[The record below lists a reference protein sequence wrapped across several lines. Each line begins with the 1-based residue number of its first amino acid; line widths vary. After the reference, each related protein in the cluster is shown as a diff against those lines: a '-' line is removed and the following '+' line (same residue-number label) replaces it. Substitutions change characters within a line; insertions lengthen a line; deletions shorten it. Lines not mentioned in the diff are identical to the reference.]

1 MENKHIFV
9 VDDEKNICE
18 LIKKYLIK
26 EGYTVDVF
34 HDGKSAYDAFITN
47 PPDMFVIDVMMT
59 GMDGF
64 TLCREIRKKSNVPII
79 IVSAKGDEIDRIL
92 GLELGSDD
100 YISKPFSV
108 RELIVRIKTIFRRM
122 SMITNSVS
130 GDEKSEQN
138 IVKCCDITFLPD
150 ERRALKEEIELDFTA
165 KEYDFLCFLSK
176 NKNRIFNREQ
186 LINNIWG
193 YEYIGDTRAIDDL
206 VKRVRKKLAKV
217 ESNMEIV
224 TVWGFG
230 YKIVDR
236 VNP

>member
-1 MENKHIFV
+1 MESKHIYV

-34 HDGKSAYDAFITN
+34 YDGKSAYDAFLIN
-47 PPDMFVIDVMMT
+47 PPDMFVIDVMMA

-64 TLCREIRKKSNVPII
+64 TLCKEIRKKSNEPII
-79 IVSAKGDEIDRIL
+79 IVSAKGEEIDRIL

-108 RELIVRIKTIFRRM
+108 RELVVRIKSIFRRM
-122 SMITNSVS
+122 NII
-130 GDEKSEQN
+130 KSSIAEENKEVKN
-138 IVKCCDITFLPD
+138 IIKCCDITFLPD
-150 ERRALKEEIELDFTA
+150 ERRALKNDIELDFTA

-176 NKNRIFNREQ
+176 NKNKIFNREQ

-206 VKRVRKKLAKV
+206 VKRVRKKLTKV